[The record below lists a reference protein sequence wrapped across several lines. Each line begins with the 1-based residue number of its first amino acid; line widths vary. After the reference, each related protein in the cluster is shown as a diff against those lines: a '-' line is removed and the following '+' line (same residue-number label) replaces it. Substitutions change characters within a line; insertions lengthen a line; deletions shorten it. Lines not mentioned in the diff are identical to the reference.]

1 MTGSSAAPEQRQA
14 PQKQRS
20 QAEDFPAL
28 GKTASSS
35 GRPPAPQPA
44 ASVSDSVKA
53 ANKVKRCHG
62 RLPEILQ

>member
-1 MTGSSAAPEQRQA
+1 M

-28 GKTASSS
+28 GKVASSS

-53 ANKVKRCHG
+53 ANKVDN
-62 RLPEILQ
+62 